1 MKSLVKKVVIVLAVL
16 ALVGGA
22 SAWYLRRENG
32 QAAAFRTAQVTRGDL
47 VVGIDA
53 TGTLEP
59 EEVIDV
65 GAQVA
70 GQIVSF
76 GKDVDGKTVDYG
88 SHVEAGT
95 VLAKIDDSLYSAQ
108 AAEADAQLQQAQAGL
123 RVAQANLEQANAKL
137 YQAQRDWERA
147 QKLGPSEALA
157 QTAYDTYKSNFEIA
171 KANVSLSEAS
181 IAEAQATVAQAQAA
195 SERTHRNLDYC
206 TIRSPV
212 KGVIIDR
219 RVNTG
224 QTVVASLNAPSLFL
238 LAKDLTH
245 MQVWVAVNEADIG
258 KIHPGQPVSFTVSA
272 FPDQTFRGTVGKV
285 RLNAS
290 MTQNVVTYTVEV
302 LTDNSSGQ
310 LLPYLTADVQFEQAR
325 QDGVLM
331 APNAALRWMPTTEQ
345 IAPNARTF
353 QPASDLQPRRGGRP
367 DAQAAAPGAPTTATG
382 GRGIL
387 WVLDGKY
394 VRPMP
399 VRTGLS
405 NSLMT
410 QVEGEGLAEGMVIV
424 TGTQTSSAAATGTTN
439 PFAPRFPRR
448 RSAAPSPEGPGSGQ
462 GPGASG
468 PRSAPPG
475 R

>member
-1 MKSLVKKVVIVLAVL
+1 MKHTIRKVVIVLAVL

-22 SAWYLRRENG
+22 SAWYFQRENG
-32 QAAAFRTAQVTRGDL
+32 QAVPFRTAQVTRGDL
-47 VVGIDA
+47 VVSIDA

-70 GQIVSF
+70 GRIVSF
-76 GKDVDGKTVDYG
+76 GKDANGKTVDYT
-88 SHVEAGT
+88 SPVEAGM
-95 VLAKIDDSLYSAQ
+95 VLAKIDDTIYAAQ
-108 AAEADAQLQQAQAGL
+108 AAEATAQLQQARAGL
-123 RVAQANLEQANAKL
+123 KVAQANLEQAKAKL
-137 YQAQRDWERA
+137 DQAQRDWNRA

-157 QTAYDTYKSNFEIA
+157 QASYDGYRSAFETAQ
-171 KANVSLSEAS
+171 ANVGVAEAS
-181 IAEAQATVAQAQAA
+181 ILEAQAQIAQAEAA
-195 SERTHRNLDYC
+195 SQRAQQNLDYC

-258 KIHPGQPVSFTVSA
+258 KIHAGQPVSFTVAA
-272 FPDQTFRGTVGKV
+272 FPDQSFRGTVGKV

-302 LTDNSSGQ
+302 LTDNSSGR

-325 QDGVLM
+325 RDNVLM
-331 APNAALRWMPTTEQ
+331 VPNAALRWMPTTEQ
-345 IAPNARTF
+345 IAPESRNAGAAPT
-353 QPASDLQPRRGGRP
+353 PEAKRGGRAG
-367 DAQAAAPGAPTTATG
+367 AQAATPDSAAEGPTG
-382 GRGIL
+382 HGVL

-394 VRPMP
+394 VKPIP

-405 NSLMT
+405 SSLMT
-410 QVEGEGLAEGMVIV
+410 QVEGEGLTEGMQIA
-424 TGTQTSSAAATGTTN
+424 TGTQAQGAAATGTTN

-448 RSAAPSPEGPGSGQ
+448 RSAAQSPQGQ
-462 GPGASG
+462 GPGPGSSG
-468 PRSAPPG
+468 PRGGPPG

>member
-1 MKSLVKKVVIVLAVL
+1 MKSLVKKVLIVLAVL

-22 SAWYLRRENG
+22 SAWYFQRENG
-32 QAAAFRTAQVTRGDL
+32 QAAVFRTAQVTRGDL

-70 GQIVSF
+70 GRIVSF
-76 GKDVDGKTVDYG
+76 GKDANGKTVDYT
-88 SHVEAGT
+88 SPVEAGM
-95 VLAKIDDSLYSAQ
+95 VLAKIDDTIYAAQ
-108 AAEADAQLQQAQAGL
+108 AAEATAQLQQARAGL
-123 RVAQANLEQANAKL
+123 KVAQANLEQAKAKL
-137 YQAQRDWERA
+137 DQAQRDWNRA

-157 QTAYDTYKSNFEIA
+157 QTSYDGYRSAFETA
-171 KANVSLSEAS
+171 QANVGVAEAS
-181 IAEAQATVAQAQAA
+181 ILEAQAQIAQAEAA
-195 SERTHRNLDYC
+195 GQRAQQNLDYC

-258 KIHPGQPVSFTVSA
+258 KIHAGQPVSFTVSA

-345 IAPNARTF
+345 IAPDARTF

-367 DAQAAAPGAPTTATG
+367 DAQAAAPGAPTPATG

-399 VRTGLS
+399 VHTGLS

-410 QVEGEGLAEGMVIV
+410 QVEGQGLAEGTVIV
-424 TGTQTSSAAATGTTN
+424 TGTQTSSAAAGTTN

-448 RSAAPSPEGPGSGQ
+448 RSAAPSPQGPGPGQ
-462 GPGASG
+462 GPSG
-468 PRSAPPG
+468 PRGAPPG